1 MKNYLYAVLLYTTV
15 LLTTIPAQA
24 IDISRVEP
32 ANWWTGMKNT
42 ELQIMVYG
50 PNIGKSTLTI
60 NYPGISVKEIAKTT
74 NPNYLFIYINIAK
87 GTRPG
92 NVPMVFTDARQK
104 FTHNYPILAR
114 SDKSGAQ

>member
-1 MKNYLYAVLLYTTV
+1 MIVKKYLFSVLLYTTG
-15 LLTTIPAQA
+15 LLAAIPAEA

-74 NPNYLFIYINIAK
+74 NPKLSVHLHK
-87 GTRPG
+87 
-92 NVPMVFTDARQK
+92 
-104 FTHNYPILAR
+104 HC
-114 SDKSGAQ
+114 